1 MRNVSS
7 QAVFAP
13 PPPVALGS
21 STLHAF
27 AVFRMTAA
35 AIFSW
40 ALLQPDWATLNGTG
54 FIDLE
59 NYLEGFDSG
68 WYYWQ
73 VMHLDWLRFILSEG
87 IWVTVADSI
96 INIVDD
102 SHFAFYLLGLAS
114 LFVMSI
120 YVCNRTRSI
129 WYLWILASPAM
140 IDLAVGELRSAV
152 GGALFYL
159 AIGTRLG
166 PLRIALFVAAI
177 GIHTSYI
184 VFVGIYLSYHAITL
198 FALRGRLF
206 NGRLVWLLAAAIGSA
221 VLAVL
226 QNAVL
231 ESVGDR
237 RADIYLYLTSGTMLL
252 AAWGLFG
259 AGLSVADW
267 RRRLSFEAYL
277 FIFACGLFATS
288 NFLGLYGQ
296 RWVAVALPSL
306 AVALSKLTPTPR
318 TPLLVAYAAFML
330 IYYQYYLVIV

>member
-1 MRNVSS
+1 MRDVSS
-7 QAVFAP
+7 RVVLAHPPRMAIGLSPINLSAVLW
-13 PPPVALGS
+13 VI
-21 STLHAF
+21 T
-27 AVFRMTAA
+27 A

-40 ALLQPDWATLNGTG
+40 ALLQPDWARLNGTG

-96 INIVDD
+96 INIIGS
-102 SHFAFYLLGLAS
+102 SHLAFYLFGLAS
-114 LFVMSI
+114 LFVMSL
-120 YVCNRTRSI
+120 YVCLRTRSV
-129 WYLWILASPAM
+129 WYLWMLASPAM
-140 IDLAVGELRSAV
+140 IDLTVGELRSAV

-159 AIGTRLG
+159 AVSTRLR
-166 PLRIALFVAAI
+166 PLQFTLFVAAI

-184 VFVGIYLSYHAITL
+184 VFVGIYASYHALTL
-198 FALRGRLF
+198 LADRGGFF
-206 NGRLVWLLAAAIGSA
+206 NGRLVWIFAAVVGSA

-226 QNAVL
+226 QNAAL

-237 RADIYLYLTSGTMLL
+237 RVDIYLYLTSGTMLL
-252 AAWGLFG
+252 TAWCLFG
-259 AGLSVADW
+259 AALSVADW
-267 RRRLSFEAYL
+267 RMRLSFEAYL

-296 RWVAVALPSL
+296 RWVAVALPGL
-306 AVALSKLTPTPR
+306 AVAVSKLTTIPR
-318 TPLLVAYAAFML
+318 RALLAAYAGFTI
-330 IYYQYYLVIV
+330 IYYQYYLVSF